1 MKGWHVYRRCH
12 RHTRKPAQVRVQGR
26 FTPLLATAGG
36 LVALL
41 AVGAGIL
48 LAQMPVSLT
57 QLETR
62 LHEEDPFAEFVDRKT
77 PSFELT
83 DGNGNAARLDDF
95 RGKTVV
101 LNFIYARCTDIC
113 PPHMALLA
121 ELQERIR
128 QAGLAEQV
136 ELVTLATDTEASLA
150 TARLLRDYGER
161 FGLRTSNWRMLYRGD
176 RSPRTVI
183 DLAAEYGVEFRLV
196 MSGEGHEHAN
206 GSHSVERQ
214 VHGAVFH
221 VIDPA
226 GRMRVR
232 LHGMRF
238 QPQTLITWLRALSD
252 AGGAP

>member
-1 MKGWHVYRRCH
+1 MKGRNVCYRCH
-12 RHTRKPAQVRVQGR
+12 RHAKGPVRTQARGR
-26 FTPLLATAGG
+26 ISPLLATAVG
-36 LVALL
+36 LAVQL
-41 AVGAGIL
+41 AVGAGVL
-48 LAQMPVSLT
+48 LAQMPDSLT
-57 QLETR
+57 RLESR
-62 LHEEDPFAEFVDRKT
+62 LHEEDPFVEFVDRRA
-77 PSFELT
+77 PPFELI
-83 DGNGNAARLDDF
+83 DGKGNVVRLDDF

-136 ELVTLATDTEASLA
+136 ELVTLATDTEESRA
-150 TARLLRDYGER
+150 TARLVREYGER
-161 FGLRTSNWRMLYRGD
+161 FGIRASNWRMLYRGD

-183 DLAAEYGVEFRLV
+183 RLAAEYGLEFRV
-196 MSGEGHEHAN
+196 VRSGEEHEHAN
-206 GSHSVERQ
+206 ASDRVERQ

-226 GRMRVR
+226 GRMRAR

-238 QPQTLITWLRALSD
+238 EPQTLVTWLRALTD
-252 AGGAP
+252 GGTTS